1 MGPGWYHRSR
11 RRVIFAEPTEE
22 QMAADRMSDQY
33 PGNNFSFT
41 VLVLVLILVIILVA
55 YAIGMVKP

>member
-1 MGPGWYHRSR
+1 
-11 RRVIFAEPTEE
+11 VIIPEPTED
-22 QMAADRMSDQY
+22 QLAADRMSDQY